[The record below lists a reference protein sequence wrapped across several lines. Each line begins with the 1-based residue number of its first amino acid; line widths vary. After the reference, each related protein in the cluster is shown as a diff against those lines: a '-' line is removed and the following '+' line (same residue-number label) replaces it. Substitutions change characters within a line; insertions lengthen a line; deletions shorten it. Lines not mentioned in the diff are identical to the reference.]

1 MEDQEKYER
10 ARKRVEEIKGFYVHL
25 VVFVL
30 VNLGLF
36 LINIIRSPEV
46 YWFYWPLIGWG
57 IGLVAHGFGVF
68 GLPGVLGSDWE
79 ERKIKQIME
88 KERERERKP

>member
-1 MEDQEKYER
+1 MDDQERYER

-25 VVFVL
+25 VVYVL

-36 LINIIRSPEV
+36 LINIISSPETL
-46 YWFYWPLIGWG
+46 WFYWPLIGWG

-68 GLPGVLGSDWE
+68 GLPGVLGEDWE
-79 ERKIKQIME
+79 EKKIRQIME
-88 KERERERKP
+88 KERERGSKP

>member
-1 MEDQEKYER
+1 MEDQERYER

-25 VVFVL
+25 AVFVL
-30 VNLGLF
+30 VNIGLF
-36 LINIIRSPEV
+36 LLNIISSPET

-68 GLPGVLGSDWE
+68 GLTGILGSDWE
-79 ERKIKQIME
+79 EQKIKKLME
-88 KERERERKP
+88 KEREREKRP